1 MKKPIP
7 FGKYYLLDRIAV
19 GGMAEVFK
27 AKVIREEGFER
38 FFAIKRILPSIAED
52 DEFIK
57 MFIDEAKIAVQ
68 LTHSNI
74 VPIMDLGK
82 VGDSY
87 FIAMEYVHGKDLRTS
102 TEKLGKKNDTL
113 PIPACCYI
121 VMKTSEGLDYAH
133 NKKDAAGRDL
143 NLVHRDVSPQNI
155 LISFDGE
162 VKLID
167 FGIAKAANKAAKTQ
181 AGILK
186 GKFGYMSPEQVRG
199 LPLDRRSDIFSTGI
213 LLYEIL
219 TGERLFMGESDFS
232 VLEKVK
238 NVEIIP
244 PSTYN
249 KNIPEDLERIILKA
263 LAREVQDRYQAA
275 IELHDDLQSFMYT
288 YGSFFARKDM
298 AALMKKVFPDDYE
311 ADMKEIESERVSVPP
326 GQSRPS
332 SPPLPRKVSA
342 PPPPPPRAT
351 RPSMARGVGS
361 VPPPPPS
368 RGRTSIPPP
377 PPPKRTIMGMPAAAP
392 PRPPAVSAPVPAKA
406 SQPSIQPPMPPPASF
421 STAPAPMPAQ
431 QAVADQSAKPPTIP
445 PARPGPGPAGEELDS
460 RYTYPVTEIGGGV
473 EEVISMEW
481 EDDEMETQIYDKLP
495 EDAAALLEK
504 IEGVAAAEE
513 VVVPPPAPLPPS
525 AIASIAPPRSKGV
538 SVGVVLSIM
547 AIGVVIAAV
556 ILVVLLVGFGKK
568 EATLVIVPEPKNAL
582 VKIDDKQIETEF
594 PPMAAGLEP
603 GSHTLIVS
611 ADGYET
617 KVIELNLSEG
627 HNTQVVNLM
636 RMKASGTGFSLE
648 TEPLGAGIIIDN
660 RPYPDRTPVRI
671 IDLKEGTHTIR
682 VEKENYLPY
691 TTEVELKSGDII
703 QIPKVVLS
711 PKSIAASI
719 TSVPEDAKVYLI
731 RDGTKKYVGRTP
743 YTGEL
748 DPSSKYSVEVE
759 KAGYDAWSGDIDFV
773 PGRDSVSL
781 MAKLVFRSGQ
791 EPPPGENDESTTS
804 SDPDTKGE
812 TASSAPKKK
821 KKKKG
826 GGGGGGG
833 GGVVKSTGGTGFLSV
848 STQPWTIVYIDGKK
862 IRNTPLIKYPLP
874 GGQHKVRLINT
885 QFNINQSYTVIIVA
899 GQVTKIIKN
908 LAQ

>member
-311 ADMKEIESERVSVPP
+311 ADIKEIEAERVSVPP
-326 GQSRPS
+326 GASRSS

-377 PPPKRTIMGMPAAAP
+377 PPPKKTIMGMPAAMP
-392 PRPPAVSAPVPAKA
+392 PRRPAALVPVPAKA
-406 SQPSIQPPMPPPASF
+406 SQPSIKPPAPPSASF
-421 STAPAPMPAQ
+421 STPAPQAPAPAER
-431 QAVADQSAKPPTIP
+431 ALAADQSAKPPTIP
-445 PARPGPGPAGEELDS
+445 PAKPAGEELDS
-460 RYTYPVTEIGGGV
+460 RYTFPATEIGAAA

-495 EDAAALLEK
+495 ADAAALLEK
-504 IEGVAAAEE
+504 IEGVGVVDEVAALPP
-513 VVVPPPAPLPPS
+513 VPRPPAV
-525 AIASIAPPRSKGV
+525 IAPVALPKKKGV

-556 ILVVLLVGFGKK
+556 ILVVMLVGFGKK
-568 EATLVIVPEPKNAL
+568 EATLVVVPEPKDAL
-582 VKIDDKQIETEF
+582 VKINDKQIETEF
-594 PPMAAGLEP
+594 PPTAIGLEP
-603 GSHTLIVS
+603 GPHTLIVS

-617 KVIELNLSEG
+617 KVIEMNLSEG

-648 TEPLGAGIIIDN
+648 TEPLGARVIIDN

-711 PKSIAASI
+711 PKSITASI

-743 YTGEL
+743 YNGEL

-759 KAGYDAWSGDIDFV
+759 KSGYDGWSEDIDFV
-773 PGRDSVSL
+773 PGRNSVSL
-781 MAKLVFRSGQ
+781 MARLISRSGE
-791 EPPPGENDESTTS
+791 EPSPREKEETTTS
-804 SDPDTKGE
+804 STPGKKDG
-812 TASSAPKKK
+812 SSGTTSTTPKKKK

-826 GGGGGGG
+826 GGGG
-833 GGVVKSTGGTGFLSV
+833 VVKSSGGTGFLSV

-885 QFNINQSYTVIIVA
+885 QFNINQSYTVIIVG